1 MTRYADPHRCPDC
14 GASITSAGPSCPAC
28 ALSLRG
34 DAASRLFQTL
44 TLADGLLATL
54 RGASVPTA
62 AAAVKVAAAAPAP
75 AAAPFD
81 PAPFPARPIEAPP
94 RRGLSSA
101 SVPQIL
107 LALGAGCLLVAAL
120 VFLAVTWRCSGSA
133 AAPRR
138 WSASPRSP
146 PLLTAWMSRRGLRA
160 AAEALALVG
169 YGLLTLDVVGA
180 DSAGWFG
187 GLSDAGVLLVVGAV
201 LVGSGVAGTLVVRR
215 TSASSL
221 TTGEVV
227 AVIGTGLAALAF
239 SVGRVAAR
247 LAVSGGRHPA
257 RGRGRRGGATAAH
270 PGRSTSVRRASPS
283 WPGCRWWRSA
293 STGSSRSPPSGPSG
307 RRVTP
312 GRC

>member
-14 GASITSAGPSCPAC
+14 GASITSADPSCPAC

-34 DAASRLFQTL
+34 DVASRLFQTL

-54 RGASVPTA
+54 RGSSVPTV

-101 SVPQIL
+101 SVPKIL

-120 VFLAVTWRCSGSA
+120 VFLAVTWSVLGVGGRTATLVGFTAISA
-133 AAPRR
+133 A
-138 WSASPRSP
+138 
-146 PLLTAWMSRRGLRA
+146 LTAWMSRRGLRA

-169 YGLLTLDVVGA
+169 YGLPTLDVVGA

-187 GLSDAGVLLVVGAV
+187 DLSTAGLVLVVGVV
-201 LVGSGVAGTLVVRR
+201 LA
-215 TSASSL
+215 
-221 TTGEVV
+221 
-227 AVIGTGLAALAF
+227 
-239 SVGRVAAR
+239 
-247 LAVSGGRHPA
+247 
-257 RGRGRRGGATAAH
+257 
-270 PGRSTSVRRASPS
+270 
-283 WPGCRWWRSA
+283 
-293 STGSSRSPPSGPSG
+293 
-307 RRVTP
+307 
-312 GRC
+312 